1 VTAATAPFTAPALAG
16 EGRWRATGLALAV
29 VIAWLLFWYRGTAE
43 AMVGIWMHSDTFMH
57 CFLIPPIVLWL
68 AWRRRTEL
76 AALAPAPDWRN
87 LALVAVIAFGWLLG
101 ELAAVNVVTQF
112 ALVSLLVLAVPAL
125 CGWRVAGAIAL
136 PLAFLFFSVPFGDFV
151 MPRMMEW
158 TADFTVTALRL
169 SGIPVYREGL
179 QFVLPSGNWSV
190 VEACSG
196 IRYLIASITVG
207 TLFAYLNFYSLKRR
221 AAFLVLAVAVPIVA
235 NWLRAYGIVMIGHL
249 SGNQLAVGVDHIIY
263 GWVFFGVV
271 ILLMFVIGGRWADNP
286 PPARA
291 ASATVAVQAGSRKSP
306 WPAAVAFMIL
316 AALPPLATWMMEH
329 RDPLPAPQVQLPEQA
344 GDFRRAAQLPA
355 EWKPVF
361 VNPSSEV
368 RAGYAGPRG
377 VVGVYIA
384 YYRQQGHDRK
394 LVSSENTLVR
404 SKDAVWAQV
413 ARGST
418 EAGFNGQAVKVIS
431 ADLRGSGL
439 DRGGV
444 ENRLVAWQ
452 WYWIGGR
459 LTSSDFEAKARIA
472 LLRLLGQ
479 PDDSAVIVLYAPADQ
494 PGGAQAALGAFAQAA
509 GASLDAAL
517 RKAGSRHE

>member
-1 VTAATAPFTAPALAG
+1 MTSASATLAPSMLAA
-16 EGRWRATGLALAV
+16 ESRWRATGLALAV

-68 AWRRRTEL
+68 AWRRRAEL
-76 AALAPAPDWRN
+76 AALAPVPDWRN
-87 LALVAVIAFGWLLG
+87 LALVATIAFGWLLG

-125 CGWRVAGAIAL
+125 CGWRVAGTIAL

-221 AAFLVLAVAVPIVA
+221 AAFIALAVAVPIVA

-286 PPARA
+286 PPAQA
-291 ASATVAVQAGSRKSP
+291 MPLAGTAPSVARKSP
-306 WPAAVAFMIL
+306 WGAAVAFMAL

-329 RDPLPAPQVQLPEQA
+329 RAPLPAPQLQFPEQA

-355 EWKPVF
+355 DWKPAF
-361 VNPSSEV
+361 VNPSSES
-368 RAGYAGPRG
+368 RTAYAGPRG
-377 VVGVYIA
+377 TVGVYVA

-394 LVSSENTLVR
+394 LVSSENALVR

-413 ARGST
+413 ARGAA
-418 EAGFNGQAVKVIS
+418 EAAFNGQPVKVIS
-431 ADLRGSGL
+431 ANLRGSSL
-439 DRGGV
+439 DRGGA

-452 WYWIGGR
+452 WYWIGGH

-479 PDDSAVIVLYAPADQ
+479 ADDSAVIVLYAPEEQ
-494 PGGAQAALGAFAQAA
+494 LGGAQAALKAFVQAA
-509 GASLDAAL
+509 GPSLDAAL
-517 RKAGSRHE
+517 RKAGGRP